1 LVPFELVFLILLG
14 VLIGLVASMVG
25 VGGGVFIVPI
35 LSILFEF
42 TSQQAAGT
50 SLGVIIF
57 TSLASTYAYSRQKRI
72 DYKIGL
78 SFSVLAVPGA
88 ILGAYLTNFISS
100 QMLGIIFGL
109 FLIFVAIRMAVNLK
123 IPLPKASKVSVRWH
137 RKLVDSDGKVFEY
150 DSNILLGSFLAF
162 FGGFSSGFLGMG
174 GGSVMVPILHLVTN
188 LPIHL
193 AVATS
198 MFIMIFSTTAGIL
211 IHIPFGNVQFEYSAY
226 IAIGV
231 IFGAQIGARIAKKA
245 SGRYLKTGF
254 SMTLFLISIR
264 LLMKYI

>member
-1 LVPFELVFLILLG
+1 MLLEPMFLILLG
-14 VLIGLVASMVG
+14 VFVGIVASMMG
-25 VGGGVFIVPI
+25 IGGGVFIVPI

-42 TSQQAAGT
+42 TSQQAVGT

-78 SFSVLAVPGA
+78 AFSVSAVPGA
-88 ILGAYLTNFISS
+88 MLGAYLTNFISS

-123 IPLPKASKVSVRWH
+123 IPFPKASKTFVRWH
-137 RKLVDSDGKVFEY
+137 RRLVDSDGKVFEY
-150 DSNILLGSFLAF
+150 DSNILLSSFLAF
-162 FGGFSSGFLGMG
+162 FGGFSSGFLGIG
-174 GGSVMVPILHLVTN
+174 GGSLMVPILHLVAN

-193 AVATS
+193 TVATS
-198 MFIMIFSTTAGIL
+198 MFIMIFSTAAGIL
-211 IHIPFGNVQFEYSAY
+211 IHIPLGNVQFVYSAH

-231 IFGAQIGARIAKKA
+231 IIGTQIGARIAKKI
-245 SGRYLKTGF
+245 SGKHLKTGF
-254 SMTLFLISIR
+254 SMTLLLISIR